1 VSIFFSAPTMADHHD
16 QMSRYEAEHDSPSY
30 FARHHPRDLIHR
42 VDVLNAGKMRW
53 PLVPSE
59 DWRKLSNQE
68 VQAQRHQQQILNY
81 SKKYGLGE
89 IFPNLGC
96 EVSLNLKFSDMYWHS
111 VFCGNYIPVGQVQK
125 QPEVRIAGDATTNT
139 PEDSHFTLLML
150 SPDYPFRTNPE
161 DGHLLHWMI
170 CNIRLGGEGSYD
182 TVVDYLAPLPTEYA
196 GHFRIIFALFKQ
208 CGGKIQLPA
217 PVSSGHYP
225 LERRRNFFLHSRRPH
240 NCSEDKNMAHIQ
252 QHLSP
257 VPSAVPFFHTSYDIE
272 VSEYYQKHALKEPIF
287 TPDNIVRTMLF
298 HEKYSERKQFVTFH
312 RPVAW
317 KAIWPSKLPRLRR
330 FLPR

>member
-1 VSIFFSAPTMADHHD
+1 
-16 QMSRYEAEHDSPSY
+16 
-30 FARHHPRDLIHR
+30 
-42 VDVLNAGKMRW
+42 MRW

-96 EVSLNLKFSDMYWHS
+96 EVSLNLQFSDMYWHS
-111 VFCGNYIPVGQVQK
+111 VFCGNHIPVGQVQK

-170 CNIRLGGEGSYD
+170 CNIPLGGEGSYD

-208 CGGKIQLPA
+208 CGGKVQLPA

-312 RPVAW
+312 RPAAW